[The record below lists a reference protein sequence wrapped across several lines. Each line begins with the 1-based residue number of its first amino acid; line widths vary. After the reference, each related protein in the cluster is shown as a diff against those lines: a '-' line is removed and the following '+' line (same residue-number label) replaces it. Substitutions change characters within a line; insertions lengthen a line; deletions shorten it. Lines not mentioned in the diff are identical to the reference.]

1 MKDYDALDSKCPSCG
16 AQIIWEPSI
25 EKFKCEY
32 CGSLFSADEFLKLQE
47 NEEENSKRGNEE
59 LVSFKCN
66 NCGAEIVSDVNTY
79 STFCVYCGSSAILKD
94 KINKDPETYKDLAHI
109 ENTKS
114 LLIK

>member
-47 NEEENSKRGNEE
+47 NEEENSKIGNEE

-66 NCGAEIVSDVNTY
+66 NTIKNPFTI
-79 STFCVYCGSSAILKD
+79 SSFLNI
-94 KINKDPETYKDLAHI
+94 ICCQ
-109 ENTKS
+109 
-114 LLIK
+114 LLFL

>member
-47 NEEENSKRGNEE
+47 NEEENNKRGNEE

-79 STFCVYCGSSAILKD
+79 SIFVSIVEVQQSLKIRLIV
-94 KINKDPETYKDLAHI
+94 KICRTM
-109 ENTKS
+109 
-114 LLIK
+114 